1 MLKGSKKQCVLL
13 SKRCLDGEHA
23 FNSDEYLRD
32 SFLQIKKEN
41 PKLGKSAQVL
51 STSLEAVYEFTTIP
65 PDQTGTQGVSF
76 RFMPDGK
83 QVAEALEIYKKAGI
97 SREGF
102 VGVPLFQAEGLTV
115 KGESSRYTP
124 LFFSKDDLDVA
135 LRDTFVSQH
144 ESTRSQLQD
153 KIDRAVKELRDLEA
167 SADTKKKTGRHA
179 LALEKSIQETKKR
192 LDGYKKQQREESQ
205 KKV

>member
-1 MLKGSKKQCVLL
+1 M
-13 SKRCLDGEHA
+13 
-23 FNSDEYLRD
+23 
-32 SFLQIKKEN
+32 
-41 PKLGKSAQVL
+41 
-51 STSLEAVYEFTTIP
+51 
-65 PDQTGTQGVSF
+65 
-76 RFMPDGK
+76 
-83 QVAEALEIYKKAGI
+83 
-97 SREGF
+97 
-102 VGVPLFQAEGLTV
+102 GVPLFQAEGLTV

-153 KIDRAVKELRDLEA
+153 KIDRAVKELIDLEA